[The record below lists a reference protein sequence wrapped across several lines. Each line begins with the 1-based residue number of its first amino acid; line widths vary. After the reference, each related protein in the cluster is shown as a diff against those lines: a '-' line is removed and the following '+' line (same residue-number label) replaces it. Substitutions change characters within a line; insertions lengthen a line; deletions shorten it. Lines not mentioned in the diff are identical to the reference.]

1 AVSRGQ
7 RPAVPVRGGGWDQEH
22 LPGADDALEGQGVVE
37 GPGGR
42 RVLQRPAVDAEV
54 VLGSVDQLDEVVL
67 ENSTGVAPAAID
79 LLDLEVTGLDD
90 GGLRHRYQAGQGR
103 QPQGEGRCGD
113 AEAGGALPDGGTDRA
128 CAHGGTLLGGGGAG
142 GGRWGEGAGGV
153 GGRGGRAGGGGGG
166 RAGRGRG
173 EARPGRAG
181 RGRTRGWRGR
191 RGGGRGAGGRRV
203 GPGRQ
208 GPGGGGRG
216 RGRSREA
223 GGSGPG
229 GRGPEAGGSGLGGR
243 GREAGGSGLGGRGPE
258 AGAVAAGEKCTQQSR
273 IDTQRRCALTESTFP
288 TCPG

>member
-128 CAHGGTLLGGGGAG
+128 CAHGGTLLEGRGARAGRREGGAAG
-142 GGRWGEGAGGV
+142 GGRAAGGAG
-153 GGRGGRAGGGGGG
+153 A
-166 RAGRGRG
+166 AGRGRPA
-173 EARPGRAG
+173 ARSGRVLMAG
-181 RGRTRGWRGR
+181 RSGR
-191 RGGGRGAGGRRV
+191 
-203 GPGRQ
+203 
-208 GPGGGGRG
+208 
-216 RGRSREA
+216 
-223 GGSGPG
+223 
-229 GRGPEAGGSGLGGR
+229 
-243 GREAGGSGLGGRGPE
+243 
-258 AGAVAAGEKCTQQSR
+258 
-273 IDTQRRCALTESTFP
+273 
-288 TCPG
+288 